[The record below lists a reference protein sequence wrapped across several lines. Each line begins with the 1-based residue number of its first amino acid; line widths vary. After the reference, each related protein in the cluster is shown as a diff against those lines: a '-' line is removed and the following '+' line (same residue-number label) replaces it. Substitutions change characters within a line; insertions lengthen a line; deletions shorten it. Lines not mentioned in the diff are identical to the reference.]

1 MHPCN
6 PTGAVYSD
14 AELAALGAVLEEHDV
29 AAIVDEIYAR
39 ISYVPVGRWLRAA
52 PQLADR
58 SLIVDGVSK
67 AYAMTGWR
75 LGWLVGPPDLMQI
88 ASALQSHLTSHPSS
102 ITQRAA
108 QFALE
113 NNPAVEQAVDEM
125 VGIFRQRRDAIVAG
139 LSTIDGIVCEE
150 PEGAFYVF
158 PDVRGLYD
166 RPLGP
171 NGRIVHSAAEL
182 SAYLLDEALVV
193 TVPGEAFGTPGF
205 IRLSYA
211 LAMDQL
217 QEGVSPPPNR
227 PCASSRRKLN
237 RASTARHP
245 RVRRYKRTKLVAMAN
260 IAVIGT
266 NYVGLVTAA
275 CFAELGNQ
283 VVGIDIDPGKV
294 ERLGRGQLPIYEPG
308 LEEIVVQNIK
318 AGRLRFTL
326 DYVEGLKSA
335 QFAFVCVGTP
345 SGVEGEADMS
355 QVKAAAHSLG
365 KHTPSG
371 RSLIVVNKSTMPI
384 GTGDWMLPTLERASN
399 GSGARFRVVS
409 NPEFLREGSA
419 VDDFR
424 HPDRVVLGG
433 TDSSRSIES
442 PASTATCSLSRRS
455 FRPTSAR
462 RR

>member
-1 MHPCN
+1 MGIASGRDFVSDRARQISASASMALDARAKALKAAGQPIISFGVGEPDFPTPEPIKQAANRAMVDDATHYTTVSGDPALRKLVADRTAEMTGVPFTWGQVIATSGAKEALYIAMQVLCNPGDEVLMPAPYWVSYAEQAKMAGAVVVPIDTSPPGWKLTPEALRRHLTPRSRVLVLCTPCN

-75 LGWLVGPPDLMQI
+75 LGWLVGPPELIQI

-113 NNPAVEQAVDEM
+113 NNASVEQTVDEM

-139 LSTIDGIVCEE
+139 LSTIDGIVCDE

-171 NGRIVHSAAEL
+171 NRRVVHSAAEL

-217 QEGVSPPPNR
+217 KEGVAR
-227 PCASSRRKLN
+227 LQ
-237 RASTARHP
+237 TA
-245 RVRRYKRTKLVAMAN
+245 
-260 IAVIGT
+260 
-266 NYVGLVTAA
+266 
-275 CFAELGNQ
+275 
-283 VVGIDIDPGKV
+283 
-294 ERLGRGQLPIYEPG
+294 
-308 LEEIVVQNIK
+308 
-318 AGRLRFTL
+318 LR
-326 DYVEGLKSA
+326 
-335 QFAFVCVGTP
+335 
-345 SGVEGEADMS
+345 
-355 QVKAAAHSLG
+355 
-365 KHTPSG
+365 
-371 RSLIVVNKSTMPI
+371 
-384 GTGDWMLPTLERASN
+384 
-399 GSGARFRVVS
+399 
-409 NPEFLREGSA
+409 
-419 VDDFR
+419 
-424 HPDRVVLGG
+424 
-433 TDSSRSIES
+433 
-442 PASTATCSLSRRS
+442 
-455 FRPTSAR
+455 
-462 RR
+462 

>member
-1 MHPCN
+1 MVASGRDLISARARQISASASMALDARAKALKAAGQPIISFGVGEPDFPTPEPIKQAANRAMADDATHYTTVSGDPALRKLVADRTAEMTGVPFTWGQVIATSGAKEALYIAMQVLCDPGDEVLLPAPYWVSYAEQARMAGATVVPIDTSPPGWKLTPEDLRRHLTSRSRVLVLCTPCN

-14 AELAALGAVLEEHDV
+14 AELAALAEVLAEHDV
-29 AAIVDEIYAR
+29 AALVDEIYAR

-75 LGWLVGPPDLMQI
+75 LGWLVGPPDLMQT

-113 NNPAVEQAVDEM
+113 NNQAVERSVDEM

-139 LSTIDGIVCEE
+139 LSTIDGIVCPE

-171 NGRIVHSAAEL
+171 NGRVVHSAAEL

-211 LAMDQL
+211 LGMDQL
-217 QEGVSPPPNR
+217 LEGV
-227 PCASSRRKLN
+227 
-237 RASTARHP
+237 AR
-245 RVRRYKRTKLVAMAN
+245 L
-260 IAVIGT
+260 
-266 NYVGLVTAA
+266 
-275 CFAELGNQ
+275 Q
-283 VVGIDIDPGKV
+283 
-294 ERLGRGQLPIYEPG
+294 
-308 LEEIVVQNIK
+308 
-318 AGRLRFTL
+318 
-326 DYVEGLKSA
+326 SA
-335 QFAFVCVGTP
+335 
-345 SGVEGEADMS
+345 
-355 QVKAAAHSLG
+355 L
-365 KHTPSG
+365 
-371 RSLIVVNKSTMPI
+371 
-384 GTGDWMLPTLERASN
+384 
-399 GSGARFRVVS
+399 
-409 NPEFLREGSA
+409 SA
-419 VDDFR
+419 
-424 HPDRVVLGG
+424 
-433 TDSSRSIES
+433 
-442 PASTATCSLSRRS
+442 
-455 FRPTSAR
+455 
-462 RR
+462 